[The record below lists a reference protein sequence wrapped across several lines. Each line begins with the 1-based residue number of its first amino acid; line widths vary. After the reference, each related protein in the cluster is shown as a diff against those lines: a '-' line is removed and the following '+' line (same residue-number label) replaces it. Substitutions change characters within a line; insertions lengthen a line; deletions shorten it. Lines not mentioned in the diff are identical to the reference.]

1 MNRQAILFTLGAI
14 LAAIVAPS
22 AGAEPLKIRMD
33 WAVIPGHFAPLIPTV
48 SKYSPDVFRHYGKSY
63 VVEPVRLQGGGAS
76 LTALAAG
83 ELDVAGVVGPQT
95 LVLAVSEAKLDVSV
109 IGQALTTEM
118 PGYLQTYFWV
128 RKDEVKSIKDLRG
141 KVIAVIARGAN
152 VDSAAH
158 IIMARAG
165 MQEPRDYQI
174 AEVRFPA
181 MVPALES
188 KKVDAV
194 PLVPPFN
201 RMASKNPA
209 LAPLFGVGDAFGPVE
224 TLMFMAKRDFIGK
237 NRAALVD
244 FLEDNIRMR
253 RWMTDEKTRP
263 QAIKQVSDTTK
274 LPENMY
280 ADWVYTHEDYYFE
293 PNALVNSERL
303 QNNIKTLKEAG
314 VIDNVIEVKPYL
326 DMSLAEEAARRAKN

>member
-1 MNRQAILFTLGAI
+1 MTGRAMRLLVGLA
-14 LAAIVAPS
+14 AAIVATC
-22 AGAEPLKIRMD
+22 AQAEPVKIRMD
-33 WAVIPGHFAPLIPTV
+33 WGIVPGHFAALIPTV
-48 SKYSPDVFRHYGKSY
+48 PKYNADVYRHYGKSY
-63 VVEPVRLQGGGAS
+63 VVEPIRLQGGGAS

-83 ELDVAGVVGPQT
+83 ELDIAAIVSPQT
-95 LVLAVSEAKLDVSV
+95 LVLAVSEAKLDVKV

-118 PGYLQTYFWV
+118 PGWLQTQFWV
-128 RKDEVKSIKDLRG
+128 RKDEIKSISDLRG
-141 KVIAVIARGAN
+141 KVIAVSARGAN
-152 VDSAAH
+152 VDSTAH

-181 MVPALES
+181 MIPALES

-201 RMASKNPA
+201 RIAARNPA
-209 LAPLFGVGDAFGPVE
+209 FAPLFKVSDAFGPVE
-224 TLMFMAKRDFIGK
+224 TLMFMAKRDFIVK

-263 QAIKQVSDTTK
+263 QAIKQVSDTAR
-274 LPENMY
+274 LPETEY
-280 ADWVYTHEDYYFE
+280 VEWVYTRDDYYYE
-293 PNALVNSERL
+293 PKALVNAERL
-303 QNNIKTLKEAG
+303 QHNIKTLKEAG
-314 VIDNVIEVKPYL
+314 VITTEIDPRPHL
-326 DMSLAEEAARRAKN
+326 DMSLAEEAARRIKD